1 MRFCSVPV
9 SISTGLLFAGMVF
22 ALLITN
28 VPAFAQYNAG
38 FDTETRTVEGYG
50 EITFVPGK
58 VIVKIVGKDTQT
70 PEAQSFWEATEA
82 DRDAQVD
89 AVRQLVTAR
98 HFDDLPFIDA
108 ELWDLKSDQ
117 PLEEILRELSDHPL
131 VEYAQPDIVYPLPEF
146 NPIYLDEGSD
156 EGDDSTSAG
165 SGNSEASENSAARP
179 MSGVIPNDTRFGD
192 MWGMFN
198 TGQSN
203 GIAGAD
209 ISATDAW
216 AIGTGS
222 RNVVIAILDSGIDY
236 NHPDLNAN
244 MWTNENGNY
253 GANFVE
259 GSPTDPIDTN
269 GHGTHVAGT
278 VGAVGNNG
286 LGVVGVMWEVSL
298 MAVKVCGSGGCPQ
311 SSIVN
316 GLNYAVSR
324 GVKISNNS
332 YGSPNPTSSGPPPA
346 YRSMMQSAEEAGHLY
361 VAASGNENNDNDILN
376 VYPANLMKEYENVI
390 SVGNSTRLD
399 QRANS
404 SCYGDQT
411 VHFFAPGSSI
421 LSTVPNGAYAFF
433 GGTSMASPHV
443 AGLAG
448 LILSIYPDSD
458 YKQIKDR
465 MMDGADFV
473 PSLNGLSITDGRIN
487 AFASLLNQNA
497 VISVEMQDYDFSIS
511 NIGTSRTL
519 SVPITND
526 AIAVDNLVVELLIE
540 GSDRTNFSPGPGFEK
555 FTVEPGETVNARI
568 RYLPRSARPHTATLQ
583 IYHNSTAMD
592 NPVEMQLLGE
602 SLEAEQV
609 MRLEQNYPNPFNPVT
624 TIPYVLAEPSEVTLE
639 VFNSVGQRIA
649 VLPAGEDV
657 GRYAVPFDA
666 TNYPS
671 GLYFYRLIVNGEAM
685 TRKMLIVK

>member
-1 MRFCSVPV
+1 MKWSKRTPSRFGM
-9 SISTGLLFAGMVF
+9 IFGLMFTIAAILHSS
-22 ALLITN
+22 
-28 VPAFAQYNAG
+28 PAAAQYNAG
-38 FDTETRTVEGYG
+38 FDTVNGTVEGYG
-50 EITFVPGK
+50 EITYVPGK
-58 VIVKIVGKDTQT
+58 VIVKIVGKQTDT
-70 PEAQSFWEATEA
+70 PEARSFWRDDEAG
-82 DRDAQVD
+82 RDAQVE

-98 HFDDLPFIDA
+98 HFDDLPFIEA
-108 ELWDLKSDQ
+108 ELWDVQGDRSMD
-117 PLEEILRELSDHPL
+117 EVLRDLNAHPL

-146 NPIYLDEGSD
+146 NPVLLED
-156 EGDDSTSAG
+156 AG
-165 SGNSEASENSAARP
+165 SGAEQGGPALP
-179 MSGVIPNDTRFGD
+179 MSGVIPNDPRFGD
-192 MWGMFN
+192 MWGMLN

-222 RNVVIAILDSGIDY
+222 REVVIAILDSGIDY

-244 MWTNENGNY
+244 MWTNESGYY

-286 LGVVGVMWEVSL
+286 VGVAGVMWEVSL
-298 MAVKVCGSGGCPQ
+298 MAVKVCGGGGCPQ

-346 YRSMMQSAEEAGHLY
+346 YVNMMENAEEAGHMY
-361 VAASGNENNDNDILN
+361 VAAAGNENNDNDILN
-376 VYPANLMKEYENVI
+376 VYPANLMKTFENVI

-411 VHFFAPGSSI
+411 VHFFAPGSSV
-421 LSTVPNGAYAFF
+421 LSTIPNNGYAFF

-473 PSLNGLSITDGRIN
+473 PALSGLSITSGRIN

-497 VISVEMQDYDFSIS
+497 VISVEMQDYDFSVS

-519 SVPITND
+519 SVPISND
-526 AIAVDNLVVELLIE
+526 ATASDDLVVELLIE
-540 GSDRTNFSPGPGFEK
+540 GSDRSNFSPGPGFEK
-555 FTVEPGETVNARI
+555 FTIEPGETVNARI
-568 RYLPRSARPHTATLQ
+568 RYLPRSARPHNAELQ
-583 IYHNSTAMD
+583 IYHNSTSMD
-592 NPVEMQLLGE
+592 NPVVMQLLGE

-609 MRLEQNYPNPFNPVT
+609 MNLEQNYPNPFNPVT
-624 TIPYVLAEPSEVTLE
+624 TIPYVLAQPSEVTLE
-639 VFNSVGQRIA
+639 VFNSLGQRIA
-649 VLPAGEDV
+649 VLPTGDEV

-671 GLYFYRLIVNGEAM
+671 GLYFYRLIVNGEAQ
-685 TRKMLIVK
+685 TRKMLIIK

>member
-1 MRFCSVPV
+1 MRFCRFSA
-9 SISTGLLFAGMVF
+9 SGASAALSTAGY
-22 ALLITN
+22 LIATLII
-28 VPAFAQYNAG
+28 VIFTTSTPAFAQYNAG
-38 FDTETRTVEGYG
+38 FDTETRSVDGYG
-50 EITFVPGK
+50 EITYVPGK
-58 VIVKIVGKDTQT
+58 VIVKMIGKDAQT
-70 PEAQSFWEATEA
+70 PEARSFWQGNEA
-82 DRDAQVD
+82 DRDAQTE

-98 HFDDLPFIDA
+98 HFDDLPFIEA
-108 ELWDLKSDQ
+108 ELWEVGGNR
-117 PLEEILRELSDHPL
+117 PLEEILLELNAHPL
-131 VEYAQPDIVYPLPEF
+131 VEYAQPDIVYPLPDF
-146 NPIYLDEGSD
+146 TPIYLDEWD
-156 EGDDSTSAG
+156 EANGTGG
-165 SGNSEASENSAARP
+165 SGDGNALP
-179 MSGVIPNDTRFGD
+179 FSGVIPNDPRFGD
-192 MWGMFN
+192 MWGMLN
-198 TGQSN
+198 TGQAS

-222 RNVVIAILDSGIDY
+222 RSVVVAIFDSGIDY

-244 MWTNENGNY
+244 MWTDANGNY

-286 LGVVGVMWEVSL
+286 VGVAGVMWEVSL

-361 VAASGNENNDNDILN
+361 VAAAGNENNDNDILN

-399 QRANS
+399 QRASS
-404 SCYGDQT
+404 SCYRDQT

-497 VISVEMQDYDFSIS
+497 VISVEMQNYDFSVS

-519 SVPITND
+519 SVPISND
-526 AIAVDNLVVELLIE
+526 ASAVDDLVVELLIE
-540 GSDRTNFSPGPGFEK
+540 GSDRSNFSPGPGFEK

-568 RYLPRSARPHTATLQ
+568 RYLPRSARPHEATLQ

-592 NPVEMQLLGE
+592 NPVEMKLLGE

-609 MRLEQNYPNPFNPVT
+609 MRLEQNFPNPFNPAT

-639 VFNSVGQRIA
+639 VFNSVGQRVA
-649 VLPAGEDV
+649 VLPASGDV

-666 TNYPS
+666 TSYPS